1 VIAQM
6 VLGLILARVGVIH
19 VVQILHIGL
28 SSLLVSGLFLWLL
41 GSRRLP
47 APVAAGVIPPVN

>member
-1 VIAQM
+1 M
-6 VLGLILARVGVIH
+6 VLGLILAWVGVVH

-41 GSRRLP
+41 GSR
-47 APVAAGVIPPVN
+47 VAASSAAGGMRQVN